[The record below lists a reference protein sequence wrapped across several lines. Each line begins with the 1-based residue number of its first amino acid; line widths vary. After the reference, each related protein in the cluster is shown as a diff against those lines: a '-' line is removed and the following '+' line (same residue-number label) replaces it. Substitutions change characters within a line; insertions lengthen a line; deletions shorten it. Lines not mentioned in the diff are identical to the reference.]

1 MKLALTT
8 MLLASALGYAAASC
22 PSNCNGH
29 GVCGEYD
36 LCHCYANWQG
46 LSCGDRVCPY
56 GKAWVD
62 SPFHQSAQAHSGWDH
77 ESGVAAHDYAECSNR
92 GDCDRKTGE
101 CGCYDGYTGQGCR
114 KSVCPND
121 CSGHGQ
127 CLYIDEMGENT
138 RQDQLEDYAFLY
150 HTEGSGS
157 MDIRY
162 DGWDDKASMGCVCDA
177 GYEGLDCASMKCPR
191 GDDPLTKQDA
201 AGDAQ
206 VSEVQTISIRA
217 GLGND
222 NLGGSYTLT
231 YTDLYGSKWTTRP
244 LRVRKSQGYATPNG
258 QWDLTSRTQ
267 TVKTTSSFNGFLAG
281 DRVTLTSDADESS
294 NFVWDGTNTVEGWIS
309 SIETDTTSVAQIL
322 IYSDSSTTAVTSD
335 TAFAGT
341 LTIAHADHRVEHM
354 KEALMTLPDNV
365 IEDIS
370 VNYEGTFS
378 SKANT
383 YSVTFVSPHNSGD
396 QHMLQCNAAGCDVDG
411 CQPRFEGL
419 SDSAASNN
427 VPTCIVTETRK
438 GTTEASTCSNRGNCD
453 GSTGQCEC
461 FEGFSG
467 IDCGLQT
474 ILV

>member
-1 MKLALTT
+1 MKLILST

-36 LCHCYANWQG
+36 LCHCYANWNG
-46 LSCGDRVCPY
+46 LSCADRVCPF

-62 SPFHQSAQAHSGWDH
+62 SPFHQSAQAHTGWDH
-77 ESGVAAHDYAECSNR
+77 ESGVSAHDYAECSNR

-101 CGCYDGYTGQGCR
+101 CSCYDGYTGQGCR

-127 CLYIDEMGENT
+127 CMFIDEMGENT

-157 MDIRY
+157 FDVRY

-177 GYEGLDCASMKCPR
+177 MYEGLDCSSMKCPR

-201 AGDAQ
+201 NGDAQ
-206 VSEVQTISIRA
+206 VSEIQTITIAA

-222 NLGGSYTLT
+222 ALSGSYTLT

-244 LRVRKSQGYATPNG
+244 LRVRKTEVYTATN
-258 QWDLTSRTQ
+258 DLYTWTQ
-267 TVKTTSSFNGFLAG
+267 TSKQLTFQHTGGDFTGFLAG
-281 DRVTLTSDADESS
+281 DRVSIISAADEAD
-294 NFVWDGTNTVEGWIS
+294 VPIGQTAVEGWIL
-309 SIETDTTSVAQIL
+309 SIATDTNSIATIVLYTGTDA
-322 IYSDSSTTAVTSD
+322 DKASTGASG
-335 TAFAGT
+335 AI
-341 LTIAHADHRVEHM
+341 TISHASHRVEHM

-365 IEDIS
+365 IDDIS

-378 SKANT
+378 SKLNT

-396 QHMLQCNAAGCDVDG
+396 QHMLQCNAAGCNVDG

-419 SDSAASNN
+419 SQTGVANN
-427 VPTCIVTETRK
+427 IPTCVVTETRK
-438 GTTEASTCSNRGNCD
+438 GTSEAATCSNRGNCD

-467 IDCGLQT
+467 VDCGLQT

>member
-1 MKLALTT
+1 MKLVAIVV
-8 MLLASALGYAAASC
+8 LASALGYATASC

-62 SPFHQSAQAHSGWDH
+62 TPAHQSAQAHSGWDH

-138 RQDQLEDYAFLY
+138 RQDQLEDFAFLY
-150 HTEGSGS
+150 HTEGSGA
-157 MDIRY
+157 MDVRY

-206 VSEVQTISIRA
+206 VSEIQTISIRA
-217 GLGND
+217 GLGNN

-244 LRVRKSQGYATPNG
+244 LRVRKSETYATPTTIQWTQATNTLNLVQTNG
-258 QWDLTSRTQ
+258 N
-267 TVKTTSSFNGFLAG
+267 FNGFLAG
-281 DRVTLTSDADESS
+281 DRVSIFSSTDE
-294 NFVWDGTNTVEGWIS
+294 TNMPVDVVANTIYGWVS
-309 SIETDTTSVAQIL
+309 SIETTTNGVISIVV
-322 IYSDSSTTAVTSD
+322 YSSAIADAAATALLGNAVLS
-335 TAFAGT
+335 
-341 LTIAHADHRVEHM
+341 HASYRVEHM
-354 KEALMTLPDNV
+354 KEALMTLPDNI

-370 VNYEGTFS
+370 VNYEGTFD
-378 SKANT
+378 SKTNT

-419 SDSAASNN
+419 SDSAATNN
-427 VPTCIVTETRK
+427 VPTCVVTETRK
-438 GTTEASTCSNRGNCD
+438 GTTEAATCSNRGNCD

>member
-1 MKLALTT
+1 
-8 MLLASALGYAAASC
+8 MLMASALGFAAASC

-36 LCHCYANWQG
+36 LCHCYANWNG
-46 LSCGDRVCPY
+46 LSCADRVCPY

-62 SPFHQSAQAHSGWDH
+62 SPFHQSAQAHTGWDH

-101 CGCYDGYTGQGCR
+101 CSCYDGYTGQGCR

-127 CLYIDEMGENT
+127 CMYIDEMGENT

-150 HTEGSGS
+150 HTEGNGAF
-157 MDIRY
+157 DIRY

-177 GYEGLDCASMKCPR
+177 GYEGLDCSSMRCPR
-191 GDDPLTKQDA
+191 GDDPLTKQDGN
-201 AGDAQ
+201 GDAQ
-206 VSEVQTISIRA
+206 VAEIQTITIAA

-222 NLGGSYTLT
+222 ALSGSYTLT

-244 LRVRKSQGYATPNG
+244 LRVRKTETYTATNDKYS
-258 QWDLTSRTQ
+258 WVSADKYLLLTHTGGN
-267 TVKTTSSFNGFLAG
+267 FEGFLAG
-281 DRVTLTSDADESS
+281 DRVSVISSADEAD
-294 NFVWDGTNTVEGWIS
+294 VPIGQTAVEGWIL
-309 SIETDTTSVAQIL
+309 SIETATNSIATIVMYTGTDGDKGTTDA
-322 IYSDSSTTAVTSD
+322 
-335 TAFAGT
+335 AGAIT
-341 LTIAHADHRVEHM
+341 MNHASYRVEHM

-378 SKANT
+378 SKLNT

-419 SDSAASNN
+419 SDTAVSNN
-427 VPTCIVTETRK
+427 KPTCVVTETRK
-438 GTTEASTCSNRGNCD
+438 GTTEAATCSNRGNCD

>member
-1 MKLALTT
+1 MKLVAIVV
-8 MLLASALGYAAASC
+8 LASALGFASASC

-46 LSCGDRVCPY
+46 LSCADRVCPY
-56 GKAWVD
+56 GKAWID
-62 SPFHQSAQAHSGWDH
+62 SPFHQSAQAHTGWDH
-77 ESGVAAHDYAECSNR
+77 ESGVGAHDYAECSNR

-101 CGCYDGYTGQGCR
+101 CSCYDGYTGQGCR
-114 KSVCPND
+114 KSVCQND

-127 CLYIDEMGENT
+127 CLYIDEMGEDT
-138 RQDQLEDYAFLY
+138 RQDQLEDFAFLY
-150 HTEGSGS
+150 HTEGSGA
-157 MDIRY
+157 MDVRY

-177 GYEGLDCASMKCPR
+177 GYEGLDCSSMKCPR

-206 VSEVQTISIRA
+206 VAEIQTITIKA

-222 NLGGSYTLT
+222 NLAGSYTLT

-244 LRVRKSQGYATPNG
+244 LRVRKTEAYATPDTAA
-258 QWDLTSRTQ
+258 WTASTRTLLLTHGSGN
-267 TVKTTSSFNGFLAG
+267 FNGFLAG
-281 DRVTLTSDADESS
+281 DRISIVSDATD
-294 NFVWDGTNTVEGWIS
+294 VGPLGTTALEGWIA
-309 SIETDTTSVAQIL
+309 SIETATSSVATIHL
-322 IYSDSSTTAVTSD
+322 YSSAAGDATAAALTGTVTMN
-335 TAFAGT
+335 
-341 LTIAHADHRVEHM
+341 HADHRVEHM

-378 SKANT
+378 SKLNT
-383 YSVTFVSPHNSGD
+383 YTVTFVSPHNSGD

-419 SDSAASNN
+419 SDTGTTNN
-427 VPTCIVTETRK
+427 SPTCVVTETRK
-438 GTTEASTCSNRGNCD
+438 GTSEAATCSNRGNCD

-467 IDCGLQT
+467 VDCGLQT